1 MNKDKQQKTEPAIPL
16 PPIHFFPLQ
25 RAAELTG
32 CTTEDILQMAY
43 TGAIDLCVL
52 VRDCQAIVTI
62 HGDVSEWANSPE
74 EGFKHFIVEGNAFN
88 KTEYHFTI
96 VKKSPIM
103 GEWIVPSHFKDLPED
118 MALKAMRQ
126 QRILKFRCKIAGL
139 WALSHDVVS
148 DLYLEGNVSRPI
160 TLFPLL
166 EPRDGFAVTASP
178 SLHELNPDRT
188 VMDLVR
194 VLEIRADDVLIARK
208 DVESI
213 LSSYKEGKLISNF
226 IERENP
232 DKKEK
237 DSEKGRVRV
246 TAKQSD
252 LIVSLL
258 IGIGLTDNDLMGKIS
273 EIMKKANA
281 KAGFELN
288 FPDDSK
294 SLATWLRA
302 GGVER

>member
-1 MNKDKQQKTEPAIPL
+1 MCKDKQQKTEPAIPL

-25 RAAELTG
+25 RAAEITG
-32 CTTEDILQMAY
+32 CTTDDILQMAY

-62 HGDVSEWANSPE
+62 HGDVSEWANCPE

-88 KTEYHFTI
+88 ETEYHFTI

-103 GEWIVPSHFKDLPED
+103 GEWIVTSPFKDLPED
-118 MALKAMRQ
+118 MAQQAMRQ
-126 QRILKFRCKIAGL
+126 QGILQFRCKIAGL

-148 DLYLEGNVSRPI
+148 DLYLDGNVSRPI
-160 TLFPLL
+160 TIFPLL
-166 EPRDGFAVTASP
+166 EPKDGFAVTASP
-178 SLHELNPDRT
+178 SLHKSNPDRT
-188 VMDLVR
+188 VMDLLQ

-208 DVESI
+208 DVKSI

-232 DKKEK
+232 DNK

-258 IGIGLTDNDLMGKIS
+258 KGIGLTDNDLMGTIS
-273 EIMKKANA
+273 EIMIKANA

-294 SLATWLRA
+294 SLATWLRS
-302 GGVER
+302 GGVNR